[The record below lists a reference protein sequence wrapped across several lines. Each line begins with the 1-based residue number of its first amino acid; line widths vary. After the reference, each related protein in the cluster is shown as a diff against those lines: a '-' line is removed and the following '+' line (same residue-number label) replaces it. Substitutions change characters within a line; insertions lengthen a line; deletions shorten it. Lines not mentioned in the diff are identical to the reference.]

1 MEKRE
6 REHQESSAEVTMKH
20 SQELKDLGKK
30 RISVSTVQRQNVYV
44 SAIIN
49 QFSLSVY
56 QSIIAELSYSQK
68 LIVEHERHQ
77 DLQQKYQR
85 MQEDYETQLKVADE
99 SRIQALEELTQL
111 YEAKLQ
117 EKTQLLAQVSQ
128 QEQRVEEEV
137 GLHMKPVK
145 FLCPL

>member
-1 MEKRE
+1 M
-6 REHQESSAEVTMKH
+6 
-20 SQELKDLGKK
+20 
-30 RISVSTVQRQNVYV
+30 SVQSRDRV
-44 SAIIN
+44 SMFLQLSINPACLSIN
-49 QFSLSVY
+49 QSF
-56 QSIIAELSYSQK
+56 AELSYSQK

-128 QEQRVEEEV
+128 QEQRAEEEV

-145 FLCPL
+145 FLLPL